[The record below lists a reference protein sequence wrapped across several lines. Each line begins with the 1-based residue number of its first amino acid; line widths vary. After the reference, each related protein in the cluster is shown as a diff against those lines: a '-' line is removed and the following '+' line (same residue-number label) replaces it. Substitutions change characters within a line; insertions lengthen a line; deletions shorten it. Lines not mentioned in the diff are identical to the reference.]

1 MKKSALS
8 IIPICCIMASCNNRN
23 DDIGWKLRN
32 PDEENKK
39 EIIENKSTR
48 FISPQVKMV
57 YDDGGIMVKKSD
69 ATISF
74 FNIINGEEAE
84 FKYVDDKP
92 SLKINGKSAEIKT
105 CEILNKEDSDIWLR
119 IIMIDNDS
127 IEIVVTD
134 IDTP

>member
-8 IIPICCIMASCNNRN
+8 IITICCIMASCNNRN

-57 YDDGGIMVKKSD
+57 YDNGGIMVKKNDSI
-69 ATISF
+69 ISF
-74 FNIINGEEAE
+74 FNLINGEEAE
-84 FKYVDDKP
+84 FKYHEEEP
-92 SLKINGKSAEIKT
+92 ILKINGKSTEIKS
-105 CEILNKEDSDIWLR
+105 CEILNRVDSDIWIRL
-119 IIMIDNDS
+119 IMIDNDS
-127 IEIVVTD
+127 VEIVVTD